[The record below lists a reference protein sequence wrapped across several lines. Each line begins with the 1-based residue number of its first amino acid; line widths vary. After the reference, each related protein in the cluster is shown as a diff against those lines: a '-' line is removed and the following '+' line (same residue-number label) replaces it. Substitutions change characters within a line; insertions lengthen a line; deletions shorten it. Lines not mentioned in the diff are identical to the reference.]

1 MDGLYRLCWIALMI
15 LVMAPAFIF
24 AGTVDGIT
32 YQEAHWVVGS
42 GVHDMFHV
50 PWGVASV
57 LSPVIA
63 FVAQLL
69 PASSSVAVF
78 AGEMLWEHI
87 GVILTFIF
95 FASVRPPFYAEVERK
110 FRSQE
115 QTA

>member
-1 MDGLYRLCWIALMI
+1 MALMI

-24 AGTVDGIT
+24 AGAVDGIT
-32 YQEAHWVVGS
+32 HVEAKMVVYGYMQS
-42 GVHDMFHV
+42 MLPFPDAMAWFL
-50 PWGVASV
+50 A
-57 LSPVIA
+57 PVVA

-78 AGEMLWEHI
+78 AGEMIWEHI

-110 FRSQE
+110 FRAQE